1 MEMFFFWK
9 KAHLTCLDTEA
20 WVAKCWDM
28 SGVTPWVRGTR
39 GQVCYR
45 NSHCREE
52 SKQMNVWMFL
62 LQSLNSKS
70 WLIRIRWRKVQVF
83 ISLLSFHF
91 SSFDWTQFITT
102 LHTQDCR
109 TAGLQDSLEMFF
121 IYLIDSSCQL
131 STSLSDIFF
140 LKIPFFW
147 MLRLLAAKFS
157 KSVRVPAERVEWILA
172 DTDNVEP
179 VKCLFG
185 FIVFQRGPE
194 CRTNF

>member
-1 MEMFFFWK
+1 MFECFCYS
-9 KAHLTCLDTEA
+9 HSTLNLDSLGS
-20 WVAKCWDM
+20 D
-28 SGVTPWVRGTR
+28 
-39 GQVCYR
+39 
-45 NSHCREE
+45 EE
-52 SKQMNVWMFL
+52 KFKFL
-62 LQSLNSKS
+62 SRPYLS
-70 WLIRIRWRKVQVF
+70 
-83 ISLLSFHF
+83 ISLLLTELNLSQHC
-91 SSFDWTQFITT
+91 TR
-102 LHTQDCR
+102 R